1 MKKNGS
7 EIWEWINDGG
17 YFYVCGDKSRMAKDV
32 HQTLIDICSE
42 HGEMSPEEAKSFVE
56 DVMISLGPV
65 MAQRKFMFNI

>member
-1 MKKNGS
+1 
-7 EIWEWINDGG
+7 
-17 YFYVCGDKSRMAKDV
+17 MAKDV
-32 HQTLIDICSE
+32 HQTLSDICSE